1 MSADLSHFKFNVWS
15 SDEIAC
21 YSVAE
26 ITETKTFDGPGCL
39 YDERMGLTESSKLEQ
54 CLTCRQ
60 KKDTCPGHFGH
71 IRLAV
76 PILHPMLMEEIL
88 TFLRAICF
96 HCHLPIFKQEH
107 LRMLRIAR
115 KRGNYKA
122 ISQLAKKHPFCANC
136 MCNQPT
142 YTLIEGKINYYYKDK
157 SDKIELST
165 DEIDK
170 IFGSLKQKD
179 LKVLGISEDIH
190 PCHMILKVIP
200 VCPPC
205 ARPNVVIDEQKCEDD
220 ITLKYSEIIK
230 CNKQIIK
237 EQNPAKQKVLT
248 NMLEFHVATLF
259 DNSKGKARQING
271 RPLKGIRERINGKS
285 GRIRNNLMGKRNDF
299 CARTVIGADPTLML
313 NEVGF
318 PQEFAEKLTIPE
330 TVNKINYPYMLE
342 LIRQNKVNRIIRG
355 EKKFN
360 WSTLQKKDKYEKLPS
375 DQVYSNGKWIPIER
389 WELMNKRPFKLVKG
403 QKVLRGFYEI
413 IEGTEDDTPPQ
424 FDLQLGD
431 VVERQLR
438 NGDRVI
444 LNRQPTLH
452 KGSMLCPKIK
462 ILKGR
467 TLRLPISICSAY
479 NADFDGDMFFL
490 SPTVGCL

>member
-1 MSADLSHFKFNVWS
+1 MAGEFSELSFFKFNVWS
-15 SDEIAC
+15 SEEISS

-26 ITETKTFDGPGCL
+26 IVETKTFYGPGCL
-39 YDERMGLTESSKLEQ
+39 YDERMGLTEDSKLEQ
-54 CLTCRQ
+54 CVTCRQ
-60 KKDTCPGHFGH
+60 KKDSCPGHFGH
-71 IRLAV
+71 IRLAA
-76 PILHPMLMEEIL
+76 PILHPMLLEEIL
-88 TFLRAICF
+88 TFLRVICF

-107 LRMLRIAR
+107 LRLLRIAR
-115 KRGNYKA
+115 KRGNYKV
-122 ISQLAKKHPFCANC
+122 ISQLAKKHPLCANC

-142 YTLIEGKINYYYKDK
+142 YTLIDCKVNYFYKEK
-157 SDKIELST
+157 ADKIELTTS
-165 DEIDK
+165 EIDH

-179 LKVLGISEDIH
+179 LKVLGITPDIH
-190 PCHMILKVIP
+190 PCNMILKVIP

-205 ARPNVVIDEQKCEDD
+205 TRPNVVIEDQKCEDD
-220 ITLKYSEIIK
+220 ITLKYSEILK
-230 CNKQIIK
+230 CNKLIEK
-237 EQNPAKQKVLT
+237 EQNPAKKKSYT
-248 NMLEFHVATLF
+248 NILEFHVSTLF

-318 PQEFAEKLTIPE
+318 PEEFAEKLTIPE
-330 TVNKINYPYMLE
+330 VVNRINYNHLME
-342 LIRQNKVNRIIRG
+342 LIRKNKVNRIIRG

-360 WSTLQKKDKYEKLPS
+360 LTTFQKKDKYEKSVEDLVMTPS
-375 DQVYSNGKWIPIER
+375 GLWVPIER
-389 WELMNKRPFKLVKG
+389 WELMNGKQFKLLKG
-403 QKVLRGFYEI
+403 QKVLKKNCEI
-413 IEGTEDDTPPQ
+413 IEGKEEEKEPY
-424 FDLQLGD
+424 FELQMGD
-431 VVERQLR
+431 IVERQLR

-452 KGSMLCPKIK
+452 KGSMLCPKIR

-479 NADFDGDMFFL
+479 NADFDGDR
-490 SPTVGCL
+490 SCLQQ

>member
-1 MSADLSHFKFNVWS
+1 MSAELSNFKFNVWS
-15 SDEIAC
+15 AEEIIA

-26 ITETKTFDGPGCL
+26 IKETKTFYGPGCL
-39 YDERMGLTESSKLEQ
+39 YDERMGLTEDSKVEQ
-54 CLTCRQ
+54 CVTCRQ
-60 KKDTCPGHFGH
+60 RKDTCPGHFGH
-71 IRLAV
+71 IKLAAS
-76 PILHPMLMEEIL
+76 ILHPMLLEEIL
-88 TFLRAICF
+88 TFLRVICF

-115 KRGNYKA
+115 KKGNYKI

-142 YTLIEGKINYYYKDK
+142 YSLIDGKINYFYKDK
-157 SDKIELST
+157 ADKIELST
-165 DEIDK
+165 KEIDD

-179 LKVLGISEDIH
+179 LKVLGVTPDIH
-190 PCHMILKVIP
+190 PCNMILKAIP

-205 ARPNVVIDEQKCEDD
+205 ARPNVVIEDQKCEDD
-220 ITLKYSEIIK
+220 ITLKYSEILK
-230 CNKQIIK
+230 CNKLIEK
-237 EQNPAKQKVLT
+237 EENQAKRKVFT
-248 NMLEFHVATLF
+248 NTLEFHVSTLF

-330 TVNKINYPYMLE
+330 VVNRINYAHMMD
-342 LIRQNKVNRIIRG
+342 LISQNKVNRIIRG

-360 WSTLQKKDKYEKLPS
+360 LSTLQKKDKYEKSPTDMVLT
-375 DQVYSNGKWIPIER
+375 DDGHRVYIER
-389 WELMNKRPFKLVKG
+389 WEVLNKKLFKLLKG
-403 QKVLRGFYEI
+403 TRVIREDGEI
-413 IEGTEDDTPPQ
+413 LEGTEEETIPT

-431 VVERQLR
+431 IVERQLK

-479 NADFDGDMFFL
+479 NADQPSQGL
-490 SPTVGCL
+490 QQSA

>member
-1 MSADLSHFKFNVWS
+1 MAGESSELTFFKFNVWS
-15 SDEIAC
+15 AEEIISN
-21 YSVAE
+21 SVCE
-26 ITETKTFDGPGCL
+26 ITETKTFYGPGCL
-39 YDERMGLTESSKLEQ
+39 YDERMGLTEDSKLEQ
-54 CLTCRQ
+54 CVTCRQ

-71 IRLAV
+71 IRLST
-76 PILHPMLMEEIL
+76 PILHPMLLEEIV
-88 TFLRAICF
+88 TFLRVICF
-96 HCHLPIFKQEH
+96 HCKLPIFKQEH
-107 LRMLRIAR
+107 LRLMRIAR
-115 KRGNYKA
+115 KKGNYKV
-122 ISQLAKKHPFCANC
+122 ISQLAKKHPLCANC

-142 YTLIEGKINYYYKDK
+142 YTLIEGKINYFYKDK
-157 SDKIELST
+157 AEKIELT
-165 DEIDK
+165 TQEIDD

-179 LKVLGISEDIH
+179 LKVLGITQDIH
-190 PCHMILKVIP
+190 PCNMILKAIP

-205 ARPNVVIDEQKCEDD
+205 ARPNVVIEEQKCEDD
-220 ITLKYSEIIK
+220 ITLKYSEILK
-230 CNKQIIK
+230 CNRSIDK
-237 EQNPAKQKVLT
+237 EANAAKKKSMV
-248 NMLEFHVATLF
+248 NALEFHVSTLF

-330 TVNKINYPYMLE
+330 VVNKINYQPMMD
-342 LIRQNKVNRIIRG
+342 LIHQGKVNRVIRG

-360 WSTLQKKDKYEKLPS
+360 LTTLQKKDKYEKSSEDWVYTPS
-375 DQVYSNGKWIPIER
+375 GLWVPMER
-389 WELMNKRPFKLVKG
+389 WELMNKKVYQFVKG
-403 QKVLRGFYEI
+403 VKIMKSTGEI
-413 IEGTEDDTPPQ
+413 IEGTEEESKPH

-431 VVERQLR
+431 TVERQLK

-452 KGSMLCPKIK
+452 KGSMLCPKIR

-479 NADFDGDMFFL
+479 NADQPSQGL
-490 SPTVGCL
+490 QQSA